1 MRGFLKKGTAEMPID
16 RTNPASY
23 PPNIQAILK
32 RPAPAATLLGQE
44 ILEIDIQKGWVR
56 VAYTA
61 SESLANRFG
70 ALHGGMTAAMMDD
83 FVSLAAG
90 LTVDWGQITPTLEM
104 KVSYIR
110 QGKPSLR
117 LIAEARTIRRGSS
130 VAFLEAELRDPE
142 GALVATASSTIA
154 ITGMKKPAS

>member
-1 MRGFLKKGTAEMPID
+1 MPID
-16 RTNPASY
+16 RNNPAAY

-32 RPAPAATLLGQE
+32 RPAPAAVLLGQE
-44 ILEIDIQKGWVR
+44 LLEVDVQKGWVL
-56 VAYTA
+56 VAYTVSQA
-61 SESLANRFG
+61 LANRFG
-70 ALHGGMTAAMMDD
+70 AMHGGMTAAMMDD
-83 FVSLAAG
+83 VISLAAG
-90 LTVDWGQITPTLEM
+90 LSIDWGQITPTLEM

-110 QGKPSLR
+110 QGKLGAR

-130 VAFLEAELRDPE
+130 VSFLEAELRDAE